1 MKRNKIKWLNVLLTI
16 YIVISSI
23 ELIKMNM
30 IFYGI
35 AYLILGI
42 LFLVIKEN

>member
-35 AYLILGI
+35 AYLILGA

>member
-1 MKRNKIKWLNVLLTI
+1 MKRKKVKWLNVLIAI

-35 AYLILGI
+35 AYLILGT
-42 LFLVIKEN
+42 LFLIIKEN